1 MAPKIFQICR
11 GRDFQCYQK
20 KRQILES
27 LVDLSH
33 FFSWP
38 FWNQK
43 KWKWRSIIK
52 KHFTYNLWGCE
63 SYHVYELHIAKELG
77 LGSSKNID
85 KKFWT
90 CFLLLLSSFGF
101 CLFTLYFLVVPT
113 RQILFLSKTD
123 SILIGWWILD
133 MIHLK
138 FSLRVEWI
146 MDFVD
151 FIPIGWCNRY

>member
-1 MAPKIFQICR
+1 MR
-11 GRDFQCYQK
+11 
-20 KRQILES
+20 
-27 LVDLSH
+27 
-33 FFSWP
+33 W
-38 FWNQK
+38 
-43 KWKWRSIIK
+43 
-52 KHFTYNLWGCE
+52 CE

-77 LGSSKNID
+77 LGSSKNVD

-101 CLFTLYFLVVPT
+101 CLFTFCFLVVLT
-113 RQILFLSKTD
+113 RQILFFSKTD

-151 FIPIGWCNRY
+151 FIPILYAKTKNFFSKYRYSSCSKVHSFDVLSIYIFYVKTVRTPISICTCFIQCVLPRCAFFS